1 MSQFFQAVAD
11 LFKPEGFFVTKFQK
25 ITLETWIIIG
35 IVLVAAIA
43 LALFA
48 KFGKKKT
55 MSTKMLAIGALCL
68 ALAFVLSYIRV
79 LDLPQGGSVT
89 ILSLLPLII
98 FAYMFGP
105 VYGLILCFAYSL
117 LQILQGPYIVHWAQF
132 LLDYPLAFTL
142 VGLAGFCRK
151 NIVLGTVVGYVA
163 RYLCHVIS
171 GAIFYA
177 EYAGDAGFSSGLV
190 YSIFYNGFAIVEMV
204 LCLIVLA
211 IPAIRKMLDRLRVQY
226 GKVTAVAK

>member
-1 MSQFFQAVAD
+1 MPEFLQPVID
-11 LFKPEGFFVTKFQK
+11 LFKPEGYFVTKFQK

-35 IVLVAAIA
+35 LIVVAAIA

-48 KFGKKKT
+48 KFSKKKT
-55 MSTKMLAIGALCL
+55 MSTKMLSIGALCL
-68 ALAFVLSYIRV
+68 ATSFVLSYIRI

-98 FAYMFGP
+98 FAYIYGP
-105 VYGLILCFAYSL
+105 VHGLTVCFAYSL
-117 LQILQGPYIVHWAQF
+117 LQIIQGPYIVHWAQF
-132 LLDYPLAFTL
+132 ILDYPLAFTL
-142 VGLAGFCRK
+142 VGLAGFCSK
-151 NIVLGTVVGYVA
+151 NIVLGTIVGYVA
-163 RYLCHVIS
+163 RYVCHVLS

-177 EYAGDAGFSSGLV
+177 EYAEPSGFSSGLV

-211 IPAIRKMLDRLRVQY
+211 IPAIRKMIRNLKVQY
-226 GKVTAVAK
+226 GKK